1 MKWHIMKNSHVIYYK
16 TTYKSP
22 LGELTIASN
31 ADNITGVWLEGQ
43 KNFEASIKN
52 NTILKNNNLK
62 VFIQTKEWLN
72 RYFNKER
79 PEISEIPMAP
89 TGTPFQLDVWNI
101 LCKIPYGKTVTYK
114 EIAEVIASK
123 YNKKSMSAQAI
134 GGAVGHNPIAII
146 IPCHRVIGSNGKL
159 TGYTGGLNNKIKLLT
174 LENEEYKQ
182 LSL

>member
-89 TGTPFQLDVWNI
+89 AGTHFQLDVWNI
-101 LCKIPYGKTVTYK
+101 LCKIPYGKTMTYK
-114 EIAEVIASK
+114 EIAEILANK
-123 YNKKSMSAQAI
+123 YNKKSMSAQAV
-134 GGAVGHNPIAII
+134 GGAVGHNPISII

-159 TGYTGGLNNKIKLLT
+159 TGYAGGLNNKIKLLK
-174 LENEEYKQ
+174 LENEDFKERI
-182 LSL
+182 

>member
-174 LENEEYKQ
+174 LENEDFKEKF
-182 LSL
+182 

>member
-22 LGELTIASN
+22 LGKLTIASN

-89 TGTPFQLDVWNI
+89 TGTPFQLDVWDI

-114 EIAEVIASK
+114 EIAEVIAS
-123 YNKKSMSAQAI
+123 
-134 GGAVGHNPIAII
+134 
-146 IPCHRVIGSNGKL
+146 CL
-159 TGYTGGLNNKIKLLT
+159 LYT
-174 LENEEYKQ
+174 
-182 LSL
+182 SPSPRD

>member
-89 TGTPFQLDVWNI
+89 TGTPFQLDVWDI
-101 LCKIPYGKTVTYK
+101 LCKIPYGKTMTYK
-114 EIAEVIASK
+114 EIAEILANK

-159 TGYTGGLNNKIKLLT
+159 TGYTGGLNNKIKLLK
-174 LENEEYKQ
+174 LENEDFKEKF
-182 LSL
+182 

>member
-89 TGTPFQLDVWNI
+89 TGTPFQLDVWDI

-123 YNKKSMSAQAI
+123 YNKNQ
-134 GGAVGHNPIAII
+134 
-146 IPCHRVIGSNGKL
+146 CQHR
-159 TGYTGGLNNKIKLLT
+159 LLAE
-174 LENEEYKQ
+174 L
-182 LSL
+182 

>member
-22 LGELTIASN
+22 LGKLTIASN

-89 TGTPFQLDVWNI
+89 TGTPFQLDVWDI